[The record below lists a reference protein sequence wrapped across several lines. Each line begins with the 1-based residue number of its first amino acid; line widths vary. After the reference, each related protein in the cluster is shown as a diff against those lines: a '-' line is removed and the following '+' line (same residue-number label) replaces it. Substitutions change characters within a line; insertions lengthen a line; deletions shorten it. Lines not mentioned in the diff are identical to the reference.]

1 MRTFFKQSCLLLVLA
16 ASLNVSAQ
24 GNRERAQQKWV
35 DSVFNSL
42 TSDQRIAQ
50 LMVIRA
56 HSNLG
61 TDHIAKVESDIRNY
75 NVGGLCFFQGGP
87 VRQALLTNQYQS
99 IAKTPLMI
107 TIDGEWGVGMRLDSV
122 DRLPYQLS
130 LGAVNDASLSYRIGL
145 AMGEQCKRLGIH
157 VNYAPVVDVNNNPNN
172 PVIGFRSFG
181 ADKEKVA
188 RFAVAITKGMQDAGI
203 MACAKHFPGHGDV
216 DVDSH
221 YDLPVISKSIA
232 QLDSV

>member
-1 MRTFFKQSCLLLVLA
+1 MRILIQQACLLLVLA
-16 ASLNVSAQ
+16 ASLNTNAQ

-42 TSDQRIAQ
+42 TPDQRIAQ

-61 TDHIAKVESDIRNY
+61 ADHIAKVENDIRNY

-130 LGAVNDASLSYRIGL
+130 LGAVNDPSLSYRIGL
-145 AMGEQCKRLGIH
+145 AMG
-157 VNYAPVVDVNNNPNN
+157 
-172 PVIGFRSFG
+172 
-181 ADKEKVA
+181 
-188 RFAVAITKGMQDAGI
+188 
-203 MACAKHFPGHGDV
+203 
-216 DVDSH
+216 
-221 YDLPVISKSIA
+221 
-232 QLDSV
+232 